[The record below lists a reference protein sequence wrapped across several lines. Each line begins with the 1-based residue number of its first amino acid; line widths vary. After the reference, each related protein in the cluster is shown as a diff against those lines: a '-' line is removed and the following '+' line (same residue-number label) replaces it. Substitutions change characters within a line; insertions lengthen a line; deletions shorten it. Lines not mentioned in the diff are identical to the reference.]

1 MDREA
6 LKLYLY
12 YLMSSMLISIADV
25 YTCSGKA
32 VEKREKK
39 LYFCEEG
46 LRKALTL
53 DRDKGRSAENVVA
66 WHLIKRGYG
75 SKVFFKPYYWKKKH
89 EVDFIYEDPTI
100 VLPVEV
106 KYRGH
111 VVLSDA
117 KGLVEFMHAFDR
129 STGIIVT
136 MNKLGREEID
146 GRNIF
151 FIPIWFF
158 LLVL

>member
-1 MDREA
+1 M
-6 LKLYLY
+6 KLYLY
-12 YLMSSMLISIADV
+12 YLTSSMLISIADV
-25 YTCSGKA
+25 YTRSGKA
-32 VEKREKK
+32 APKREKK

-53 DRDKGRSAENVVA
+53 DGDNKGRSAENVVA
-66 WHLIKRGYG
+66 WHLIKKGYG
-75 SKVFFKPYYWKKKH
+75 SKVFFKPYYWKHKH
-89 EVDFIYEDPTI
+89 EVDFIYDDSTI

-117 KGLVEFMHAFDR
+117 KGLLEFMRTFDR
-129 STGIIVT
+129 STGISVT
-136 MNKLGREEID
+136 MNKFGKEEID
-146 GRNIF
+146 GRNVF